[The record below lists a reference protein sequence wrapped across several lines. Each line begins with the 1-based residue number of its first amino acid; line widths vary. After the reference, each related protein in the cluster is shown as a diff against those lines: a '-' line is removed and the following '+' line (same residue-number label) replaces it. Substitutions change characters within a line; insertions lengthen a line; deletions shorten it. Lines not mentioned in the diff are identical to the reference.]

1 MHDTSPPILS
11 VWSGLA
17 APLCCLA
24 NKSQARLCSESL
36 QSALEANLNGPG
48 STIYS
53 TVWKPH
59 VTPLGRQIYRL
70 RASGRRTSDSEHSS
84 VPSGWMTPT
93 TSDTRSYS
101 ETALMTWLEKKTT
114 NGHGMDLNM
123 AGQLSGWIT
132 PQAHDPSPR
141 GSGQKL
147 KHGTKHGCADLNADA
162 ALSGWNT
169 PRATDGSNGGPN
181 QAGGALTPDAAL
193 SGWPTPTSRD
203 HKDGKECPNVP
214 LNALLG
220 RVAWLTANPQAA
232 RITADGTMLTGCS
245 AGMESGGQLNPA
257 FSGWL
262 MGFPEAWCHAAI
274 LCQLPAR
281 LRKAPK
287 PPVA

>member
-1 MHDTSPPILS
+1 MHDTSVPNLS
-11 VWSGLA
+11 VWSGPA

-48 STIYS
+48 STIYQ

-59 VTPLGRQIYRL
+59 TTPLGRQIYRL
-70 RASGRRTSDSEHSS
+70 RASARRTSDNEPSLER
-84 VPSGWMTPT
+84 SGWP
-93 TSDTRSYS
+93 
-101 ETALMTWLEKKTT
+101 
-114 NGHGMDLNM
+114 
-123 AGQLSGWIT
+123 T
-132 PQAHDPSPR
+132 PQARDWKGPQGRAYKGEAIDMP
-141 GSGQKL
+141 
-147 KHGTKHGCADLNADA
+147 A
-162 ALSGWNT
+162 AAS
-169 PRATDGSNGGPN
+169 
-181 QAGGALTPDAAL
+181 L
-193 SGWPTPTSRD
+193 SGWPTPTTRD

-262 MGFPEAWCHAAI
+262 QGFPEAWCRAAI
-274 LCQLPAR
+274 SCQLPTR

-287 PPVA
+287 KPVA